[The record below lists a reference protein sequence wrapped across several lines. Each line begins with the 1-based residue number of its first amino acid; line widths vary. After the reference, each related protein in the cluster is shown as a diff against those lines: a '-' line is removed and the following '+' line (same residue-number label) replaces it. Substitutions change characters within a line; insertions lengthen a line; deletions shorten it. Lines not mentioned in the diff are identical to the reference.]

1 VGVEGTGADEP
12 AVPVFSRAGLS
23 TVDGIDTP
31 LGRLA
36 LILLLAGSER
46 GDFGVAETAVDG
58 ILPTLEP
65 LSADTAGE

>member
-1 VGVEGTGADEP
+1 
-12 AVPVFSRAGLS
+12 
-23 TVDGIDTP
+23 VDGVDTP

-46 GDFGVAETAVDG
+46 GDFGVAETATDG

-65 LSADTAGE
+65 LPAVTTSG